1 MKSNNEITITI
12 NVSDTLLN
20 TFANLLLIAN
30 APVPPSMGAALP
42 PELIAQLQGKAQAQ
56 PEPRPI
62 GFATKGDDNESR

>member
-20 TFANLLLIAN
+20 TFANLLLMAN
-30 APVPPSMGAALP
+30 TPVPPSMGAVIP

-56 PEPRPI
+56 PEARPI
-62 GFATKGDDNESR
+62 GFATKEKTNESR

>member
-20 TFANLLLIAN
+20 TFANLLLMAN
-30 APVPPSMGAALP
+30 TPMPPSVGAAIP
-42 PELIAQLQGKAQAQ
+42 PELIAQLQAKAQAQ

-62 GFATKGDDNESR
+62 GFATKGKTNEDR